1 MIRARKILGEILN
14 LPPESIPSDAS
25 IESLP
30 QWDSLN
36 QMRLV
41 LRIEEY
47 LGRPINHEEMLAIVN
62 VSEIADLL
70 SKRR

>member
-14 LPPESIPSDAS
+14 LPPESIPTDAS

-36 QMRLV
+36 HMRLV
-41 LRIEEY
+41 LRLEEDI
-47 LGRPINHEEMLAIVN
+47 GRPINHEEMLAIVT
-62 VSEIADLL
+62 VTAVADLL
-70 SKRR
+70 KK